1 MGEHGLVVIL
11 PDGCTRHSEVGV
23 SPRTVKSHFRHLHV
37 AQDEP
42 EMVETGSDYVLKM
55 VALGDGAVGKTSCIM
70 RYTENRF
77 GEQYKATIGTSIAVK
92 NVVVKI
98 GGMTRNAQIVLWD
111 LAGQPTYKDLRQRY
125 MVGSSMAFLVYDVTR
140 ATTFLNIDDWYRS
153 FRKVCP
159 DAIVALVANKV
170 DRKDRIVPPEAGT
183 MLQKWLDVLYLET
196 SALTGQNINALF
208 EKCAEMAIERELA
221 KET

>member
-1 MGEHGLVVIL
+1 MVD
-11 PDGCTRHSEVGV
+11 DG
-23 SPRTVKSHFRHLHV
+23 
-37 AQDEP
+37 P
-42 EMVETGSDYVLKM
+42 EYVLKM

-92 NVVVKI
+92 NVTVKI
-98 GGMTRNAQIVLWD
+98 GGVTSKAQIVLWD

-140 ATTFLNIDDWYRS
+140 PTTFLNINEWYS
-153 FRKVCP
+153 NFRRVCP
-159 DAIVALVANKV
+159 EAIVALVANKV
-170 DRKDRIVPPEAGT
+170 DRSDRLVPPEAGL
-183 MLQKWLDVLYLET
+183 MLQKWLNILYLET

-208 EKCAEMAIERELA
+208 EKCTEMAIQQELS
-221 KET
+221 KGNNSHEG

>member
-1 MGEHGLVVIL
+1 
-11 PDGCTRHSEVGV
+11 
-23 SPRTVKSHFRHLHV
+23 
-37 AQDEP
+37 
-42 EMVETGSDYVLKM
+42 MVEAGSDYVLKM

-92 NVVVKI
+92 NVVVEI
-98 GGMTRNAQIVLWD
+98 EGRARTAQIVLWD
-111 LAGQPTYKDLRQRY
+111 LAGQPTYRDLRQRY

-140 ATTFLNIDDWYRS
+140 PSTFLSLDDWYKN

-170 DRKDRIVPPEAGT
+170 DREDRLVPTEAGE
-183 MLQKWLDVLYLET
+183 MLQKWLGVLYLET

-208 EKCAEMAIERELA
+208 EKCAELAIKRELE
-221 KET
+221 KEIL